1 MCITLTMPQ
10 DIGCSGRGD
19 LCAPIL
25 WRGFTVGS
33 IYRWLCRP
41 ASDETMF
48 DVSRSEVDSRSDYWQ
63 VNPVLNGAPA
73 SILPNDFKPGLN
85 ADNKNE
91 WVTVVMLSH
100 VYALKV
106 GLVVAGGADDCCCG
120 YCGHQ
125 R

>member
-1 MCITLTMPQ
+1 MTTTTRISRAVLSQYPLNVALSHTHVLFLHLAC
-10 DIGCSGRGD
+10 
-19 LCAPIL
+19 
-25 WRGFTVGS
+25 GFG
-33 IYRWLCRP
+33 
-41 ASDETMF
+41 
-48 DVSRSEVDSRSDYWQ
+48 Q

-73 SILPNDFKPGLN
+73 SILPNEFLAGLN

-106 GLVVAGGADDCCCG
+106 KATGRNMVCFSRGWGKGLFNLSG
-120 YCGHQ
+120 